1 MKVLGIVKV
10 FEQLG
15 IGIGIYC
22 IISYKLR
29 LFSATPYFGYTPTE
43 NISEAIRQLTYSVL
57 IVPFRL
63 FTKHRIQTNSLQFAH
78 NAHTYLNNTY
88 LGTITF
94 ISLSLSL
101 SP

>member
-29 LFSATPYFGYTPTE
+29 LFSATPYFGYTNRKYFRGNQATDLFGI
-43 NISEAIRQLTYSVL
+43 NSAISFVY
-57 IVPFRL
+57 
-63 FTKHRIQTNSLQFAH
+63 QTSH
-78 NAHTYLNNTY
+78 
-88 LGTITF
+88 
-94 ISLSLSL
+94 SDK
-101 SP
+101 